1 MVATTTRISQIATI
15 AIPVSD
21 QDRAIAFYRDL
32 LGFEVRMDARF
43 GGDRWVELAPPGA
56 ATSLALVRAHDGY
69 TAGIDTGIR
78 LTTEDA
84 AADHAA
90 FGAAGAKVASELI
103 PDPVPMFVLEDPDRN
118 LLYIVQRPTA

>member
-56 ATSLALVRAHDGY
+56 ATSLALVQAHEGY

-78 LTTEDA
+78 LTTGDA

-90 FGAAGAKVASELI
+90 FGAAGANVASELI
-103 PDPVPMFVLEDPDRN
+103 LDPVPMFVLEDPDRN

>member
-21 QDRAIAFYRDL
+21 QDRAIAFYREL

-56 ATSLALVRAHDGY
+56 ATSLALVRAHEGY
-69 TAGIDTGIR
+69 PAGIDTGIR
-78 LTTEDA
+78 LASEDA
-84 AADHAA
+84 SADHAA